1 MTIKFLLFFSK
12 YKNVYILKISSN
24 MICDFNR
31 KTLYIKIKNAI
42 SLLLVNHK
50 VIFSD
55 IKCNNLTYTNIL

>member
-1 MTIKFLLFFSK
+1 
-12 YKNVYILKISSN
+12 